1 MSEPAEVLHDL
12 WGLDGRV
19 ALVTGASRG
28 IGRAICIDLARHGAA
43 VACVSRAPEA
53 TEETAAACRATG
65 AKAIAVLADIRDP
78 AARREAVACCV
89 SSLGGLNVLVNNA
102 GIARSG
108 GAAAESDDGWS
119 DVLATNLT
127 APFALTRDSVAH
139 LQRGGRGS
147 VVHVG
152 SVMGETTARE
162 LTAYCAAKGGLHHL
176 TRQQANE
183 LAPLGIRVNCVAP
196 GFIRTDMF
204 EHGHPEARKQ
214 HIARLHPLDR
224 VGEASEVAAAVT
236 FLAGDRASFVT
247 GACLPVDGGLLTQFG
262 FDLQATGAAG

>member
-1 MSEPAEVLHDL
+1 MNEPSAGCPDTWRLE
-12 WGLDGRV
+12 GRV

-28 IGRAICIDLARHGAA
+28 IGRAICVDLARHGAA
-43 VACVSRAPEA
+43 VACLSRAPEA

-65 AKAIAVLADIRDP
+65 AQAIAVLADIRDP
-78 AARREAVACCV
+78 AARVEAVAHCV
-89 SSLGGLNVLVNNA
+89 SGLGGLDILVNNA

-108 GAAAESDDGWS
+108 GAATETDDGWS

-127 APFALTRDSVAH
+127 APFALTRDSVA
-139 LQRGGRGS
+139 LLRRGGRGS

-196 GFIRTDMF
+196 GFIRTEMF
-204 EHGHPEARKQ
+204 EHGHPESRKQ
-214 HIARLHPLDR
+214 HVARLHPLGR
-224 VGEASEVAAAVT
+224 VGEAREVAAAVT
-236 FLAGDRASFVT
+236 FLAGDGASFVT

-262 FDLQATGAAG
+262 FELHAPGATG